1 MIAILR
7 RLAQLGLP
15 RGDWVILGSGPL
27 WAHGLIP
34 DLPHDVDVL
43 ARGAAWRR
51 ACELGAPQ
59 RAALG
64 DLVVRLENGTME
76 IFDGWAPMKW
86 DLDEV
91 IDAAEW
97 RHGFP
102 WAPLRYVLEFKRVL
116 ARPKD
121 LEHIRIIE
129 EFLAEQG

>member
-1 MIAILR
+1 MIPVLE
-7 RLAQLGLP
+7 RLAELNLP
-15 RGDWVILGSGPL
+15 WGDWVILGSGPL
-27 WAHGLIP
+27 WAQGLIP
-34 DLPHDVDVL
+34 DLPNDVDVL

-51 ACELGAPQ
+51 VCELGRPR

-64 DLVVRLENGTME
+64 DLVVRLEDGALE
-76 IFDGWAPMKW
+76 IFDGWAPMEW

-102 WAPLRYVLEFKRVL
+102 WAPLHYVLEFKRVL

-121 LEHIRIIE
+121 LEHIRLIE
-129 EFLAEQG
+129 EFLAGQH